1 MNDPATTVRIVTVL
15 KRKHS
20 MSMLDM
26 MLVGGVILLG
36 VLLFARKKQ
45 RR

>member
-1 MNDPATTVRIVTVL
+1 
-15 KRKHS
+15 

-36 VLLFARKKQ
+36 VLLVARKKQ